1 MWKHCNFITLFY
13 RAQIE
18 RENKDI
24 RLEKIRVKAAE
35 QRETVLQSI
44 KLVVLSIPFTCFL
57 KLPSFPPFLL
67 HSVIVF
73 FSPVSAF
80 LFEHY
85 YFSSPCLLCS
95 DHEASFFKPPTTL
108 LLACQQSYFC
118 TFSPAPPFRGWVRL
132 YPSCQASS
140 SPPLISANFDQVPD
154 TVLYDWY
161 I

>member
-1 MWKHCNFITLFY
+1 MCKHCNFITLFY

-44 KLVVLSIPFTCFL
+44 KLVVLSIPFTSFL
-57 KLPSFPPFLL
+57 NLPSFPPFLL

-85 YFSSPCLLCS
+85 YFSSPCTYALIM
-95 DHEASFFKPPTTL
+95 KPVSSSL
-108 LLACQQSYFC
+108 QQLSSWLVNSVTSAPFL
-118 TFSPAPPFRGWVRL
+118 SPAL
-132 YPSCQASS
+132 Q
-140 SPPLISANFDQVPD
+140 
-154 TVLYDWY
+154 
-161 I
+161 